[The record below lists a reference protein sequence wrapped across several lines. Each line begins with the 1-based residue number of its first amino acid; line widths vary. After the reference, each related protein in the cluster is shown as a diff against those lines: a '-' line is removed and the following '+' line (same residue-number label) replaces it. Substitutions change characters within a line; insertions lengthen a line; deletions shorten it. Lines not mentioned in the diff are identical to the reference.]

1 MKEHFNSEVNVARVS
16 GSIVTGIPKELFHPH
31 LRVPETF
38 EIFDRFARRI
48 RFPDSIAFLIDNI
61 VSDSPIIL

>member
-1 MKEHFNSEVNVARVS
+1 MKEHSHSEVDVVRVS
-16 GSIVTGIPKELFHPH
+16 GSIVTGRSKELLHPH
-31 LRVPETF
+31 LCVPATF

-48 RFPDSIAFLIDNI
+48 RFPDSIAFLIDN